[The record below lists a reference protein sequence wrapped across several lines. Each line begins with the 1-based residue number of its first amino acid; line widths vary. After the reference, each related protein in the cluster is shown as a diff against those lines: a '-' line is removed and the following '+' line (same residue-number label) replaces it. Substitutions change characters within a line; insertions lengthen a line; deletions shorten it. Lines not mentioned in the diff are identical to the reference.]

1 MIKTEHEKEF
11 GIYHLD
17 LDSMKSC
24 FLDHEADTIKELIKL
39 MMNQEEYKGK
49 EGYICIVDGTGTIR
63 VSQQCSNFPR

>member
-1 MIKTEHEKEF
+1 MIKVEHEKEF

-24 FLDHEADTIKELIKL
+24 FLGHEADTIKELIKL
-39 MMNQEEYKGK
+39 MMNQEEYK

-63 VSQQCSNFPR
+63 VSQQCSNSPRK